1 MVETAKLLQDLRKR
15 GRHEEGAHFIEEPP
29 PTPCI
34 IKIAFND
41 VEIVVSL
48 ATKETIKGQSIG
60 T

>member
-1 MVETAKLLQDLRKR
+1 MVETAKLLKGLRKR
-15 GRHEEGAHFIEEPP
+15 GQHEGAHFIEEPP

-41 VEIVVSL
+41 AEIVIIL
-48 ATKETIKGQSIG
+48 ATKETIEGQSIC